1 MVRQA
6 VDDVIKDV
14 ENVRAELMLRQA
26 KLTSHL
32 AVTERTRHHSELC
45 SVADVS
51 EQLKARVTEL
61 HAAATTPLEM
71 KVKVFTFTL
80 DLTDS
85 TFFYVAECYIGMF
98 LNCLRMLTYRWS
110 IFP

>member
-85 TFFYVAECYIGMF
+85 TFF
-98 LNCLRMLTYRWS
+98 
-110 IFP
+110 